1 MTDWRFLH
9 AIPPH
14 HVAIKLLSNES
25 IKLDGKLD
33 DAAWNAPDVVWTST
47 PFVDITRHNT
57 SQLNSVPSNF
67 QARAKIRW
75 DDNFLYIGAELNE
88 PFIVANITGHNG
100 KDPPYHD
107 NDFEVFVDPSGSTHY
122 YKEYEMSAR
131 NATCDVLWGVPDGE
145 GLTCLKAPIAAAPIA
160 PLCVNTSF
168 PGYYGNW
175 TMVANSSSNNGG
187 GLVAA
192 TSYDPSHYGKYVYPH
207 AVWTAEIAFPL
218 HSTSSHGGLLDGAS
232 PNSLAKEHDPSAA
245 AAASQQQQR
254 IYWYFD
260 LARAEH
266 PRRYS
271 QPSMN
276 SSTVTCPLG
285 CSPQLTSWRA
295 DLSSP
300 TPDECKD
307 AKAKW
312 PTLLG
317 IHPWNCYWEWVYA
330 NVGPQNNYMHR
341 PLYWASLQF
350 ASRDDGLGVK
360 ACGPIE
366 WPGRYLMRSVLIAQ
380 RDHKQRTKTYFTSEA
395 ELTAACKLAAGCDV
409 DDVAYALRTKSTFP
423 NGIQLAVEANATK
436 LRPDCTARP
445 CFRASVVVRVPPS
458 GSFEYTT
465 RIDSNSKLVT
475 EWPSGQRPCLF

>member
-1 MTDWRFLH
+1 
-9 AIPPH
+9 
-14 HVAIKLLSNES
+14 
-25 IKLDGKLD
+25 
-33 DAAWNAPDVVWTST
+33 
-47 PFVDITRHNT
+47 
-57 SQLNSVPSNF
+57 
-67 QARAKIRW
+67 
-75 DDNFLYIGAELNE
+75 
-88 PFIVANITGHNG
+88 
-100 KDPPYHD
+100 
-107 NDFEVFVDPSGSTHY
+107 
-122 YKEYEMSAR
+122 
-131 NATCDVLWGVPDGE
+131 
-145 GLTCLKAPIAAAPIA
+145 
-160 PLCVNTSF
+160 
-168 PGYYGNW
+168 
-175 TMVANSSSNNGG
+175 
-187 GLVAA
+187 
-192 TSYDPSHYGKYVYPH
+192 
-207 AVWTAEIAFPL
+207 
-218 HSTSSHGGLLDGAS
+218 
-232 PNSLAKEHDPSAA
+232 
-245 AAASQQQQR
+245 
-254 IYWYFD
+254 
-260 LARAEH
+260 
-266 PRRYS
+266 
-271 QPSMN
+271 MN

-350 ASRDDGLGVK
+350 ASRGDGLGVK

-380 RDHKQRTKTYFTSEA
+380 RDHRQRTKTYFTSEA
-395 ELTAACKLAAGCDV
+395 ELTAACKLAAGCNV

-458 GSFEYTT
+458 GSFGVYDAH
-465 RIDSNSKLVT
+465 RQGKLLT
-475 EWPSGQRPCLF
+475 EWPSGQRPCLFEATNSSKVRSTPSPHSLHLGYALPLRKFLISSISTLRMAPAIVLATLRPKPVQKP